1 MRKLSKTEIRLFN
14 EDGLETRS
22 EGEKA
27 KVITGYA
34 LKFNTKSNVLGNFIE
49 TIEPGALDGTDMS
62 DVRALVDHV
71 PSQIIGRTTSGTL
84 KLNVDDVG
92 LRFEVTLPSTQYAN
106 DLYENIRLG
115 NITNCSFGFH
125 LAPQGAVRQKN
136 PTTGVDFQRI
146 RKISKL
152 TDISVVTYPAY
163 NDTDVF
169 ARNLNEAIKESNQK
183 ETEELKFQLE
193 LLKLRN
199 QSL

>member
-1 MRKLSKTEIRLFN
+1 MSKTEIRLFN

-27 KVITGYA
+27 KVIAGYA

-125 LAPQGAVRQKN
+125 LAPQGSVRQKN